1 MKKKVLLLLLITGF
15 CFLCTGCVGNVTRG
29 IRHAGFTLSDAEFV
43 CSLLVPGKDNL
54 DYEKIRYITTT
65 NKAITESGKVYDLS
79 LGQSF
84 SNEQNCKASD
94 FTKKVVA
101 IMDDNVVKA
110 ADGKYYYLSS
120 NDASNKNKYPEVT
133 ENDQSYSIYNLLF
146 SDSAIRKV
154 ITIDSNAG
162 IYYALKSDGNIYKL
176 IITRSDSRSPYTLS
190 NSEIVYSK
198 GRYGEIIDFNIDS
211 ENISTYIFTTDN
223 IYRMIKTNKDECDK
237 YADIECHFE
246 LKEDTDLMEYEDYI
260 LGYNGKTLITSYG
273 KVFNV
278 S

>member
-1 MKKKVLLLLLITGF
+1 MKKKVLLLLLIAGF

-176 IITRSDSRSPYTLS
+176 IITS
-190 NSEIVYSK
+190 
-198 GRYGEIIDFNIDS
+198 
-211 ENISTYIFTTDN
+211 
-223 IYRMIKTNKDECDK
+223 
-237 YADIECHFE
+237 
-246 LKEDTDLMEYEDYI
+246 
-260 LGYNGKTLITSYG
+260 
-273 KVFNV
+273 
-278 S
+278 

>member
-1 MKKKVLLLLLITGF
+1 MKKKVLLLLLIAGF

-79 LGQSF
+79 LGQPF

-101 IMDDNVVKA
+101 IIDDNVVKA

-133 ENDQSYSIYNLLF
+133 ENDQSYS
-146 SDSAIRKV
+146 
-154 ITIDSNAG
+154 NAG
-162 IYYALKSDGNIYKL
+162 IYYALKSDGNVYKL

-198 GRYGEIIDFNIDS
+198 GRYGEILDFNIDP
-211 ENISTYIFTTDN
+211 NNVSTYIFTTDN
-223 IYRMIKTNKDECDK
+223 IYRMLKTNKDECDK
-237 YADIECHFE
+237 YADIVCNFE
-246 LKEDTDLMEYEDYI
+246 LKEDTDLMKYENYI
-260 LGYNGKTLITSYG
+260 LGYNGHTLITSYG